1 MSLFDK
7 LKDTKFKSLKFGSDK
22 PGGGTSP
29 EPIIQKPIKDNNL
42 VGVET
47 TVADTAAE
55 NRDRISRLIKST
67 PRGINFLT
75 KQSGLQLSNTRLELP
90 KGNIF
95 GVGVNSAT
103 RLTPLTFYNKETLL
117 TQEGGNIGDHFDRFG
132 LTPFMEDSY
141 KYINIATSNNTTK
154 NNRLVGL
161 QNKLETKY
169 YKLTPGASITP
180 SSINT
185 LKSKVKGILGGI
197 STFTNTLAG
206 ISNIFGGSPF
216 LNSINNKISGISRLV
231 SPFLSPTVDQY
242 IGGPGSKFGVGTTN
256 IRRFDFT
263 NDLDKFNALKE
274 LSDTKSR
281 SSKIEKNYLGD
292 YLRASVLNNSNS
304 PYSQEVKLELPVA
317 EVATNFAK
325 LNKQISNASSV
336 SYNGANVSVSNAT
349 VNYSYKTKIQ
359 LTIPTQNH
367 GFDRHSKTFDYIT
380 NLSNRL
386 DEMYDRNDG
395 ENMSVVFQLIN
406 PFTAQNLHR
415 IIFPAYINGFK
426 VNSDATWNDVS
437 YIGRS
442 ENLYVYSK
450 FKRTVSFNLQ
460 IPCFNIIELRERHRA
475 LGALESSLAGQYSK
489 DNKLGGILTR
499 LYLGN
504 YLKGETGII
513 NNISYDI
520 PNDSSWDIDE
530 QLAHNINVSINFT
543 VIHNDL
549 PTYRRDGG
557 FFSKTIPNG
566 ANYFISSDKA
576 LANTGATKDSFNEN
590 IPNRFTK
597 IDKDTR
603 KPNNTPLGIFG
614 NPKPPEDANDAIK
627 SNSVASTTNPPPT
640 NKLSNNVRDLAEKN
654 ALAEAEAY
662 NTNYVIAPK
671 KITGNFNPITG
682 KFE

>member
-42 VGVET
+42 VGMEK

-95 GVGVNSAT
+95 GAGVNSTT

-154 NNRLVGL
+154 NNRLIGL

-169 YKLTPGASITP
+169 YKLTPGASIIP

-185 LKSKVKGILGGI
+185 LKSKVNRILGGI

-216 LNSINNKISGISRLV
+216 LNSLNNKISGVSRLV
-231 SPFLSPTVDQY
+231 SPFLSPTIDQY
-242 IGGPGSKFGVGTTN
+242 IGGPGSKFGIGTTN
-256 IRRFDFT
+256 IRRFDYT
-263 NDLDKFNALKE
+263 NDLDKFRAVKE
-274 LSDTKSR
+274 LSDIGAQNGRIAYT
-281 SSKIEKNYLGD
+281 SSSLYG
-292 YLRASVLNNSNS
+292 ASVDFNFQNRSYAGEGVINEPPKSPINSQFQRLQNQKIKTIKSFGKSETGSLNDGTYQNTIYQFNR
-304 PYSQEVKLELPVA
+304 A
-317 EVATNFAK
+317 EVYLDKANKDFK
-325 LNKQISNASSV
+325 YFGNNKQTLNAF
-336 SYNGANVSVSNAT
+336 N
-349 VNYSYKTKIQ
+349 
-359 LTIPTQNH
+359 
-367 GFDRHSKTFDYIT
+367 
-380 NLSNRL
+380 
-386 DEMYDRNDG
+386 RNDG

-406 PFTAQNLHR
+406 PFDGENLHR
-415 IIFPAYINGFK
+415 IVFSAYINGFK
-426 VNSDATWNDVS
+426 INSDATWNDIS

-450 FKRTVSFNLQ
+450 YKRTASFNLQ
-460 IPCFNIIELRERHRA
+460 IPCFNIIELREKHRA
-475 LGALESSLAGQYSK
+475 LGALESSLAGQYN
-489 DNKLGGILTR
+489 DNKLGGILTK

-504 YLKGETGII
+504 YLRGEVGII

-520 PNDSSWDIDE
+520 PNDSSWDLEE

-543 VIHNDL
+543 IIHNAL
-549 PTYRRDGG
+549 PTFNKDGG
-557 FFSKTIPNG
+557 FLTHIKEG
-566 ANYFISSDKA
+566 VKDKFITSQKA
-576 LANTGATKDSFNEN
+576 LINAGIENVTLNPFNFINEIKPSN
-590 IPNRFTK
+590 IVRTETINLTNQSSGLFSSISTLSS
-597 IDKDTR
+597 
-603 KPNNTPLGIFG
+603 TPLKTLPSNLQTQLENKIQL
-614 NPKPPEDANDAIK
+614 PP
-627 SNSVASTTNPPPT
+627 
-640 NKLSNNVRDLAEKN
+640 R
-654 ALAEAEAY
+654 
-662 NTNYVIAPK
+662 
-671 KITGNFNPITG
+671 
-682 KFE
+682 

>member
-42 VGVET
+42 VGVEK

-67 PRGINFLT
+67 PRGINFIN

-95 GVGVNSAT
+95 GVGINTST

-117 TQEGGNIGDHFDRFG
+117 AQEGGNIGDHFDRFG

-141 KYINIATSNNTTK
+141 KYINIATSNNTDK

-169 YKLTPGASITP
+169 YKLTPGASVTQ
-180 SSINT
+180 SSVNI

-216 LNSINNKISGISRLV
+216 LNSLNNKISGISRLV
-231 SPFLSPTVDQY
+231 SPFLSPTIDQY
-242 IGGPGSKFGVGTTN
+242 IGGPGSKFGIGTTN
-256 IRRFDFT
+256 IRRFDYT
-263 NDLDKFNALKE
+263 NDLDKFRAVKE
-274 LSDTKSR
+274 LSDIRARNGRVAYT
-281 SSKIEKNYLGD
+281 SSSLYG
-292 YLRASVLNNSNS
+292 
-304 PYSQEVKLELPVA
+304 
-317 EVATNFAK
+317 
-325 LNKQISNASSV
+325 ASSEFNSSPFIDKGV
-336 SYNGANVSVSNAT
+336 INEPPKSPIKSQFQRLQEQIRKPTISYDGANVSVGKDNT
-349 VNYSYKTKIQ
+349 NYSYKTKS
-359 LTIPTQNH
+359 LPQNSNLPLNPQNF
-367 GFDRHSKTFDYIT
+367 GLDKNNELFNYIT
-380 NLSNRL
+380 NDSNRL
-386 DEMYDRNDG
+386 DGMYDRNDG

-426 VNSDATWNDVS
+426 VNSNATWNDVS

-442 ENLYVYSK
+442 ESLYVYSK

-475 LGALESSLAGQYSK
+475 LGALESSLAGQYN

-513 NNISYDI
+513 TDISYDI

-549 PTYRRDGG
+549 PTYKREGG

-576 LANTGATKDSFNEN
+576 LTNTGATKDSFNKD
-590 IPNRFTK
+590 IPNKFTK
-597 IDKDTR
+597 ITR
-603 KPNNTPLGIFG
+603 QKNNSPVGYFG
-614 NPKPPEDANDAIK
+614 NFKITPSDANDNI
-627 SNSVASTTNPPPT
+627 
-640 NKLSNNVRDLAEKN
+640 LSNNEIPKSQQQTPTTLPTK
-654 ALAEAEAY
+654 
-662 NTNYVIAPK
+662 TPFAPSNLQTQLEN
-671 KITGNFNPITG
+671 KIQPLPR
-682 KFE
+682 

>member
-42 VGVET
+42 VGVEK

-67 PRGINFLT
+67 PRGINFIN

-95 GVGVNSAT
+95 GVGINTST

-117 TQEGGNIGDHFDRFG
+117 AQEGGNIGDHFDRFG

-169 YKLTPGASITP
+169 YKLTPGVSITQ
-180 SSINT
+180 SSVNI

-216 LNSINNKISGISRLV
+216 LNSLNNKISGISRLV
-231 SPFLSPTVDQY
+231 SPFLSPTIDQY
-242 IGGPGSKFGVGTTN
+242 IGGPGSKFGIGTTN
-256 IRRFDFT
+256 IRRFDYT
-263 NDLDKFNALKE
+263 NDLDKFRAVKE
-274 LSDTKSR
+274 LSDIGARNGRVAYT
-281 SSKIEKNYLGD
+281 SSSLYGASIEF
-292 YLRASVLNNSNS
+292 NSTPFVDEVVVNES
-304 PYSQEVKLELPVA
+304 PSSPITSQFQRLQE
-317 EVATNFAK
+317 
-325 LNKQISNASSV
+325 QIRKPTI
-336 SYNGANVSVSNAT
+336 SYDGANVSVGKDNT
-349 VNYSYKTKIQ
+349 NYSYKTKS
-359 LTIPTQNH
+359 LPQNL
-367 GFDRHSKTFDYIT
+367 GLPLNPQNFGLDKNNELFNYIT
-380 NLSNRL
+380 NDSNRL
-386 DEMYDRNDG
+386 DGMYDRNDG

-426 VNSDATWNDVS
+426 VNSNATWNDVS

-442 ENLYVYSK
+442 ESLYIYSK

-475 LGALESSLAGQYSK
+475 LGALESSLAGQYN

-513 NNISYDI
+513 TDISYDI

-549 PTYRRDGG
+549 PTYKREGG

-576 LANTGATKDSFNEN
+576 LTNTGATKDSFNKD
-590 IPNRFTK
+590 IPNKFTK
-597 IDKDTR
+597 ITR
-603 KPNNTPLGIFG
+603 QKNNSPVGYFRNFKITPS
-614 NPKPPEDANDAIK
+614 DANDNI
-627 SNSVASTTNPPPT
+627 
-640 NKLSNNVRDLAEKN
+640 LSNNEIPKSQQQTPTTLPTK
-654 ALAEAEAY
+654 
-662 NTNYVIAPK
+662 TPFAPSNLQTQLEN
-671 KITGNFNPITG
+671 KIQPLPR
-682 KFE
+682 

>member
-42 VGVET
+42 VGVEK

-95 GVGVNSAT
+95 GAGVNSTT

-154 NNRLVGL
+154 NNRLIGL

-169 YKLTPGASITP
+169 YKLTPGASIIP
-180 SSINT
+180 SSVNI
-185 LKSKVKGILGGI
+185 LKSKVNRILGGL

-216 LNSINNKISGISRLV
+216 LNSLNNKISGISKLV
-231 SPFLSPTVDQY
+231 SPFLSPTIDQY

-256 IRRFDFT
+256 IRRFDYT
-263 NDLDKFNALKE
+263 NDLDKFRAVKE
-274 LSDTKSR
+274 LSDIGAQNGRIAYT
-281 SSKIEKNYLGD
+281 SSSLYG
-292 YLRASVLNNSNS
+292 ASVEFNSTPFVNESVVNEPPKSPINSQFQRLQNQKIKTIKSFGKSETGSLNDGTYQNTIYQFNR
-304 PYSQEVKLELPVA
+304 A
-317 EVATNFAK
+317 EVYLDKANKDFK
-325 LNKQISNASSV
+325 YFGNNKQTLNAF
-336 SYNGANVSVSNAT
+336 N
-349 VNYSYKTKIQ
+349 
-359 LTIPTQNH
+359 
-367 GFDRHSKTFDYIT
+367 
-380 NLSNRL
+380 
-386 DEMYDRNDG
+386 RNDG

-406 PFTAQNLHR
+406 PFDGENLHR
-415 IIFPAYINGFK
+415 IVFSAYINGFK
-426 VNSDATWNDVS
+426 INSDATWNDIS

-450 FKRTVSFNLQ
+450 YKRTASFNLQ
-460 IPCFNIIELRERHRA
+460 IPCFNIIELREKHRA
-475 LGALESSLAGQYSK
+475 LGALESSLAGMYGPK
-489 DNKLGGILTR
+489 PKPNNPPGNKLGGILTK

-504 YLKGETGII
+504 YLRGEVGII
-513 NNISYDI
+513 NSISYDI
-520 PNDSSWDIDE
+520 PNDSSWDLEE

-543 VIHNDL
+543 IIHNAL
-549 PTYRRDGG
+549 PTFNKDGG
-557 FFSKTIPNG
+557 FLTHIKEGVKDKFITSQKALINAGIKDDTLNPSNFINEIKPSNIVRTKTINLTNQSSG
-566 ANYFISSDKA
+566 LFSSISTLS
-576 LANTGATKDSFNEN
+576 S
-590 IPNRFTK
+590 
-597 IDKDTR
+597 
-603 KPNNTPLGIFG
+603 TPLKILPS
-614 NPKPPEDANDAIK
+614 NLQTQLENKIQLPPRWDTIK
-627 SNSVASTTNPPPT
+627 T
-640 NKLSNNVRDLAEKN
+640 
-654 ALAEAEAY
+654 
-662 NTNYVIAPK
+662 
-671 KITGNFNPITG
+671 
-682 KFE
+682 

>member
-22 PGGGTSP
+22 PGGGTSL

-42 VGVET
+42 VGMEKT
-47 TVADTAAE
+47 IADTAAE

-67 PRGINFLT
+67 PRGINFIN

-90 KGNIF
+90 KTNIF
-95 GVGVNSAT
+95 GSGINATT

-117 TQEGGNIGDHFDRFG
+117 AQEGGNIGDHFDRFG

-141 KYINIATSNNTTK
+141 KYINIATSNNTDK

-169 YKLTPGASITP
+169 YELTPGASITS
-180 SSINT
+180 SSINI

-197 STFTNTLAG
+197 STFANTLAG

-216 LNSINNKISGISRLV
+216 LNSLNNKISGISRLV
-231 SPFLSPTVDQY
+231 SPFLSPTIDQY
-242 IGGPGSKFGVGTTN
+242 IGGPGSKFGIGTTN

-263 NDLDKFNALKE
+263 NNLDKFRAVKE
-274 LSDTKSR
+274 LSDIGARNGRVAYT
-281 SSKIEKNYLGD
+281 SSSLYG
-292 YLRASVLNNSNS
+292 ASVNFTYQNRSYAGAWVINEPPKS
-304 PYSQEVKLELPVA
+304 PIKSQFQRLQE
-317 EVATNFAK
+317 
-325 LNKQISNASSV
+325 QIRKPTI
-336 SYNGANVSVSNAT
+336 SYNGAYVSVGKDNT
-349 VNYSYKTKIQ
+349 NYSYKTKS
-359 LTIPTQNH
+359 LPQNL
-367 GFDRHSKTFDYIT
+367 GLPLNPQNFGLDKNNELFNYIT
-380 NLSNRL
+380 NDSNRL
-386 DEMYDRNDG
+386 DGMYDRNDG

-426 VNSDATWNDVS
+426 VNSNATWNDVS

-442 ENLYVYSK
+442 ESLYVYSK

-475 LGALESSLAGQYSK
+475 LGALESSLAGQYND

-513 NNISYDI
+513 TDISYDI

-566 ANYFISSDKA
+566 ANYFISSEEA
-576 LANTGATKDSFNEN
+576 LINTGATSGAFNKD
-590 IPNRFTK
+590 IPNKFTK

-603 KPNNTPLGIFG
+603 KPNNTPLGFFG
-614 NPKPPEDANDAIK
+614 NSLPPKDANDAIK
-627 SNSVASTTNPPPT
+627 SDNVTATNTPT
-640 NKLSNNVRDLAEKN
+640 NNTGIANQTKFNLQNKQEASQIVEASMLSDNISKLISP
-654 ALAEAEAY
+654 
-662 NTNYVIAPK
+662 T
-671 KITGNFNPITG
+671 F
-682 KFE
+682 